1 VAHFSTFVYGHD
13 AEYLKATNEIAGE
26 ILEAHWNLGLG
37 LSLPHYGLKA
47 YMLLR
52 AFGRDKYSSL
62 VEQNIDQIQYL
73 AELMRNESNIEV
85 TAPVVSNVVCFRYV
99 HDGVDESDIEG
110 LNRMIL
116 TELWKINGLM
126 ISDTTINGRYM
137 LRACNVNHRSKYSD
151 FDVLVERITSIG
163 NALSK
168 QFL

>member
-1 VAHFSTFVYGHD
+1 
-13 AEYLKATNEIAGE
+13 
-26 ILEAHWNLGLG
+26 
-37 LSLPHYGLKA
+37 
-47 YMLLR
+47 MLLR

-62 VEQNIDQIQYL
+62 VEQNIGQIHYL
-73 AELMRNESNIEV
+73 AELMRNEPNIEV
-85 TAPVVSNVVCFRYV
+85 TAPVASNVVCFRYV
-99 HDGVDESDIEG
+99 HDGVDERDIEG

-168 QFL
+168 QFI